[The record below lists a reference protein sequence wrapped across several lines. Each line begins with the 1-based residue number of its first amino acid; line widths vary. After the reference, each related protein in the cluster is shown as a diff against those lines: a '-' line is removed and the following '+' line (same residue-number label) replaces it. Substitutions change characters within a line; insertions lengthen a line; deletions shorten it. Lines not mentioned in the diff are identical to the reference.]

1 VHRVATPRR
10 LGARAANERGAIAI
24 MFVLTMTALIL
35 AAAMVVDL
43 GLVKVDR
50 QVNKSAADSA
60 TTAGLY
66 GLNGGNGEPYA
77 FQGVCR
83 AIRYLQQ
90 NDRRFANVDSG
101 GLWYTGDGSLAA
113 DGCTDPSLLSTVC
126 VPTDR
131 STWARYEWSDD
142 WQGAPLSVTIESG
155 YSLTENTSWTEE
167 GLPAVSA
174 DVEDGAEGCNQ
185 LAVTISQ
192 SRSPG
197 LGILATEEDLES
209 AIRTVGRVK
218 QGPGGYAPA
227 MILLKRSGCPV
238 LQTGGSGGD
247 SFIRVYGASSSNG
260 VTQPGSI
267 HSDADGSSCTGGSN
281 KSIFLGRA
289 TDGIVAF
296 AAPSATDPDV
306 ADPSKPGQITSV
318 AGTVGIDGDS
328 TVVRDT
334 VTYVYGSGA
343 LKEDGAAAAEKVK
356 PMGRSLVT
364 RKPVDDRYLPAVDT
378 AVTGAQSLF
387 STLDAGNAVAQGYA
401 VVSDCNP
408 ATLPPGEKLFIDCT
422 GTYKGTKPIN
432 AKTVVFRGNVN
443 STSISMPKATKVY
456 IFGVSKQPAITLSTG
471 KTFSMHTEGNLVS
484 TPDGPQ
490 CSTSVSNDSTNKA
503 VLFVRDGVIKQSGT
517 SLLQLC
523 RTTVIMMGG
532 HPRACLPPVGYATAP
547 PPNPKPCVPV
557 SGLPVEGTGQLDQ
570 TGGTVDWTAPNNV
583 DVTTDDEGEPTPEA
597 LAAWGDPNGPE
608 DLAFWS
614 ESGVSSSDTYSMAGG
629 GGMHAVGVYMV
640 PNADPFIISGGAGQ
654 TLTNAQ
660 YIATSI
666 ELNGN
671 KTAISMKVDP
681 SSAVTLPKL
690 HLVGLVR

>member
-1 VHRVATPRR
+1 VHRVRTTEPLRR
-10 LGARAANERGAIAI
+10 ARAANERGAIAI
-24 MFVLTMTALIL
+24 MFALSMTALIL

-101 GLWYTGDGSLAA
+101 GLWYTGDGNLAA
-113 DGCTDPSLLSTVC
+113 DGCIDPSLLSTVC

-197 LGILATEEDLES
+197 LGILATEDDLES

-227 MILLKRSGCPV
+227 MILLKRTGCPV
-238 LQTGGSGGD
+238 LQTGGSGGG
-247 SFIRVYGASSSNG
+247 SFIRVYGASSSND

-267 HSDADGSSCTGGSN
+267 HSDASGASCTGGSN
-281 KSIFLGRA
+281 RSIFLGRA
-289 TDGIVAF
+289 SDGIVAF
-296 AAPSATDPDV
+296 AAPSAADPDV

-318 AGTVGIDGDS
+318 AGTVGFDGDS

-343 LKEDGAAAAEKVK
+343 LDETGAAAAPKVQ

-364 RKPVDDRYLPAVDT
+364 RKPVDDRYLAAVDT
-378 AVTGAQSLF
+378 AVTGAQGLF
-387 STLDAGNAVAQGYA
+387 STLNAGNAAAEGYA

-408 ATLPPGEKLFIDCT
+408 ATLPAGDKLFIDCT
-422 GTYKGTKPIN
+422 HNNGYKGTQVIN
-432 AKTVVFRGNVN
+432 ANTVVFNGRVAP
-443 STSISMPKATKVY
+443 SAAVSMPKATKVY
-456 IFGVSKQPAITLSTG
+456 IYGVSGKPAIDLSTG
-471 KTFSMHTEGNLVS
+471 NTFSMHTEGNLS
-484 TPDGPQ
+484 GTQ
-490 CSTSVSNDSTNKA
+490 CSESTSTTGSKA
-503 VLFVRDGVIKQSGT
+503 VLFVRDGVIKQGGG
-517 SLLQLC
+517 LLQLC
-523 RTTVIMMGG
+523 NTTAIMMGG
-532 HPRACLPPVGYATAP
+532 HARACLPPVGYATAP
-547 PPNPKPCVPV
+547 APNLKPCVPV
-557 SGLPVEGTGQLDQ
+557 SGPPVEGTGQIDQ
-570 TGGTVDWTAPNNV
+570 TGGAVDWTAPNNL
-583 DVTTDDEGEPTPEA
+583 DVTTDAEGEPTPEA
-597 LAAWGDPNGPE
+597 LAAWGDPDGPE

-614 ESGVSSSDTYSMAGG
+614 ESGVSPSITYNMNGG
-629 GGMHAVGVYMV
+629 GALHAMGVYMV
-640 PNADPFIISGGAGQ
+640 PNADPFIIGGGAGQ
-654 TLTNAQ
+654 SLTNAQ

-666 ELNGN
+666 ALNGN
-671 KTAISMKVDP
+671 NTSISMKVDP
-681 SSAVTLPKL
+681 NSAVTLPKL